1 MPESS
6 IGSRDSPARQLVAQR
21 YVDSGRG
28 IVEQQRQLIA
38 RQKTLGH
45 STVTSEAL
53 LSAFQDSLAR
63 FKSDLAALQ
72 VQDSFPL
79 RNRM

>member
-1 MPESS
+1 LGDAICST
-6 IGSRDSPARQLVAQR
+6 RRRR

-38 RQKTLGH
+38 RQKTFGH

-63 FKSDLAALQ
+63 FESDVAALQ
-72 VQDSFPL
+72 AKDISFPL
-79 RNRM
+79 RNRT

>member
-1 MPESS
+1 MSDAE
-6 IGSRDSPARQLVAQR
+6 RLARAQR

-28 IVEQQRQLIA
+28 IIEQQRQLIA

-45 STVTSEAL
+45 NTVTSEAL

-63 FKSDLAALQ
+63 FESDLTAL
-72 VQDSFPL
+72 L
-79 RNRM
+79 RNRT